1 MYLVRL
7 LQIEHRVNLMQPRKS
22 IANRLRGD
30 TSEKV
35 HQGAQLTIK
44 LEATYRREELHE
56 ASYVFRGHSPRR
68 VNFDFNT
75 ARSSVEA
82 TVFVR

>member
-22 IANRLRGD
+22 IAHRLRRY

-44 LEATYRREELHE
+44 LEATYKREK
-56 ASYVFRGHSPRR
+56 SYMRPAMFFAGTHQ
-68 VNFDFNT
+68 D
-75 ARSSVEA
+75 A
-82 TVFVR
+82 